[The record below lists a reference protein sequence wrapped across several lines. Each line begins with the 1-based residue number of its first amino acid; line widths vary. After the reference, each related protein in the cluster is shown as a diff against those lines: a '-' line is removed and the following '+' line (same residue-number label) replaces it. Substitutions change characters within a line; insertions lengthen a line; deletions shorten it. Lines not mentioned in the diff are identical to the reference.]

1 MTEVQIMAITD
12 HKSTTSLQK
21 YINNSII
28 QKRTASKA
36 FSISGVGKEN
46 IKQSNN
52 NIPQA
57 SKEIIVNKKS
67 GRGNIEIILNNSTV
81 TNLKKSL
88 KMIIITKTKGKKKM
102 MIMNDEFIY
111 IYIVK
116 LIYSSSNVQ
125 YIYTIYIL

>member
-81 TNLKKSL
+81 TNLKVVHQKDNNN
-88 KMIIITKTKGKKKM
+88 KNEGEEEDDD
-102 MIMNDEFIY
+102 NE
-111 IYIVK
+111 
-116 LIYSSSNVQ
+116 
-125 YIYTIYIL
+125 